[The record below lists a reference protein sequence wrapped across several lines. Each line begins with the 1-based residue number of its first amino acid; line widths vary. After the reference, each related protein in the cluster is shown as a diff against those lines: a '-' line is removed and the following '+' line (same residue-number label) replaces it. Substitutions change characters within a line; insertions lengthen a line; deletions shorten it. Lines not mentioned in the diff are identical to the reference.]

1 MKKCNLLVKKILS
14 LILAIVI
21 SFSTISG
28 SFYVKS
34 YAIAFPST
42 FPVGQVL
49 WELFQCCMNAGAYL
63 STYSGD
69 IADAFEKGFNNT
81 AEGATII
88 GVEKAIQMLAAYSYS
103 YKNLSAEERSAVESA
118 LRENYSGGISKSD
131 LSSASGTTSK
141 VSTQLWSDLK
151 SDYYSSM
158 KNDSTSAYNL
168 NGDSVWGLPKSF
180 ESHYRFNSDGT
191 LDFKFQS
198 SFKSTLSNSCTV
210 TFSDDLHVRNKIN
223 KILVIVA
230 DGNTSTTQG
239 LDKKRKYYLYYLQ
252 VYGGQLISSQYN
264 SQYYYIKSDNYDSQ
278 TKVSSSNTNE
288 QRSYYFTAGETYTA
302 SGIPVMSI
310 SQLNSLIDSVNNG
323 VEYSGVGK
331 VTVKDV
337 VDADAM
343 SKVLQGMDYVTYDQL
358 QDIIT
363 KCQPNNYETVNEYV
377 TDARQYVNNYYYTT
391 EEGDTYET
399 HNHITNI
406 ESTYDDSSM
415 KGFLGN
421 WFGEVISKIGD
432 QYSIIDAIK
441 LLILGI
447 SADIKNITDKVLM
460 WDFADWFEQVFE
472 FYERVKVAIDNWEQW
487 REDTATW
494 TFADWFKELFEILYG
509 WRFGDW
515 FDGISTKLG
524 EWSFADWW
532 SDLLDKLG
540 EWTFADWWN
549 ELLEKIR
556 SWDFAEWFKQLIE
569 GVNAIPGVLSKAL
582 VGVEVGELDIVGSL
596 TEFFT
601 IDTTAISVA
610 ISTASSPIDFNGF
623 KGFINPFTTRYSN
636 VTYPV
641 FTMNTPDIL
650 QKFYPQS
657 VIVLYDTNDHKDI
670 FSKVRM
676 IMTFCLYFG
685 MCMWIVKFFKGQFIG
700 GKGGE

>member
-1 MKKCNLLVKKILS
+1 MKKCNLLVKRILS

-49 WELFQCCMNAGAYL
+49 WELFQCCMNTGAYL

-69 IADAFEKGFNNT
+69 IADAFEKGFSNT

-88 GVEKAIQMLAAYSYS
+88 SVEKAIQMLAAYSYS

-118 LRENYSGGISKSD
+118 LRESYSGGISKSD

-151 SDYYSSM
+151 NDYYSNM
-158 KNDSTSAYNL
+158 KNDSTSAYSLSNT
-168 NGDSVWGLPKSF
+168 SHWGLPKSF
-180 ESHYRFNSDGT
+180 ESKYSFNSDGSIK
-191 LDFKFQS
+191 FKIDYVIRSMS
-198 SFKSTLSNSCTV
+198 SESTYVLTDGFNGNSIKQPLYLVPSTI
-210 TFSDDLHVRNKIN
+210 TSGAFPTQKYFIYYIYQYGND
-223 KILVIVA
+223 LVI
-230 DGNTSTTQG
+230 GQYPKKIYGKQTYKNTENGEITIKNNFYVERSFT
-239 LDKKRKYYLYYLQ
+239 
-252 VYGGQLISSQYN
+252 GG
-264 SQYYYIKSDNYDSQ
+264 
-278 TKVSSSNTNE
+278 VS
-288 QRSYYFTAGETYTA
+288 GKMIV
-302 SGIPVMSI
+302 SGIPIMTNDEVQSM
-310 SQLNSLIDSVNNG
+310 LNSVNNG
-323 VEYSGVGK
+323 TEYIGTGR

-377 TDARQYVNNYYYTT
+377 TDARQYVNNYYYST

-421 WFGEVISKIGD
+421 WFGEVVSKIGE

-472 FYERVKVAIDNWEQW
+472 FFERVKVAIDNWEQW

-494 TFADWFKELFEILYG
+494 TFADWFRELFEILYG

-556 SWDFAEWFKQLIE
+556 SWDFGEWFKQLIE
-569 GVNAIPGVLSKAL
+569 GVNAIPDVLSKAL

-596 TEFFT
+596 TDFFT
-601 IDTTAISVA
+601 IDTTAISTA

-700 GKGGE
+700 GKGGES